1 MAYGSRVLSKA
12 ERNYCT
18 TRKEL
23 LAVVHFVHYFKH
35 YLLGKRFLLRTDH
48 GSLRW
53 LFNFKEP
60 GGRQPDGFRDWGA
73 TSSTLNTGRDGN
85 TPMPTLSPGYPAV
98 SAGVPGRQT
107 KNVI

>member
-35 YLLGKRFLLRTDH
+35 YLMGKRFLLRTDH

-53 LFNFKEP
+53 LFNF
-60 GGRQPDGFRDWGA
+60 
-73 TSSTLNTGRDGN
+73 
-85 TPMPTLSPGYPAV
+85 
-98 SAGVPGRQT
+98 
-107 KNVI
+107 

>member
-35 YLLGKRFLLRTDH
+35 YLMGKRFLLRTDH

-53 LFNFKEP
+53 LFNFKELEGQTARWLQRL
-60 GGRQPDGFRDWGA
+60 GGYDFDIEHRAEQTHQRRHRLPD
-73 TSSTLNTGRDGN
+73 TLRPVRRFPRG
-85 TPMPTLSPGYPAV
+85 
-98 SAGVPGRQT
+98 
-107 KNVI
+107 